1 MLQVFSFKVVCEMQE
16 KLRVRSEP
24 LCEESR
30 QLPFRCP
37 RCGERERFRSL
48 SSLRAHLDHHHT
60 YSTVHDLSPA
70 TRGCPANVLL
80 DHRKAQDAGCTE
92 RCKSSSVEKCCSGD
106 CLGRWNLKHTGVGL
120 SLHPSN
126 KVSEDLPDR
135 GGATELP
142 SSRGV
147 DTVPVQAQLKRRLED
162 MLRAADSTVERRLQQ
177 RVQSQ
182 YQGQQQR
189 GPCERERER
198 ERGACE
204 RDRDR
209 DRDRGA
215 WERERGAC
223 ERERG
228 ACERERALSRQV
240 DAAVMVIATLRGQ
253 LTESHLEL
261 ERKEREI
268 DSIHHF
274 LEVAVQHETCGKLH
288 LQNFIENILE
298 RIASAETLLEYYQR
312 ASNQPNCTT
321 HSLSPTAE
329 NGPQRISKS
338 RSAGQPVASAFP
350 KSSTTRCRPEQQ
362 C

>member
-24 LCEESR
+24 LFEESR

-48 SSLRAHLDHHHT
+48 LSLRAHLDYHHT
-60 YSTVHDLSPA
+60 YSTVHNLSLA
-70 TRGCPANVLL
+70 TRGRPVNVLL
-80 DHRKAQDAGCTE
+80 DHRKAQDASSTE
-92 RCKSSSVEKCCSGD
+92 RCKSSSVVKCCSVD

-120 SLHPSN
+120 SLCPSN
-126 KVSEDLPDR
+126 EVSEDLPDR
-135 GGATELP
+135 GGATEPP

-147 DTVPVQAQLKRRLED
+147 DTVPVQAQLRRRVED
-162 MLRAADSTVERRLQQ
+162 MLRAADSSVERRLQQ

-182 YQGQQQR
+182 HRVQQQR
-189 GPCERERER
+189 GPCEG
-198 ERGACE
+198 ERGPC
-204 RDRDR
+204 
-209 DRDRGA
+209 
-215 WERERGAC
+215 ERERGAC

-228 ACERERALSRQV
+228 ACEREKALSRQV
-240 DAAVMVIATLRGQ
+240 DTAVIVIATLRGQ
-253 LTESHLEL
+253 LSESHLEL

-288 LQNFIENILE
+288 LQNFIENILQ

-321 HSLSPTAE
+321 HSVSPTAE
-329 NGPQRISKS
+329 NGPQRMTKR
-338 RSAGQPVASAFP
+338 RSAEQPVASAFP
-350 KSSTTRCRPEQQ
+350 KSSTNRCRPEQQ
-362 C
+362 F